1 MSEKKNSNVSDKL
14 IFITPLKN
22 NSEENKK
29 NIMKK
34 KKQKNSKPNTARS
47 FLDVN
52 EYNNYCNKEII
63 SKNDLLYPN
72 KVSNE

>member
-1 MSEKKNSNVSDKL
+1 MENSDVSDKL

-63 SKNDLLYPN
+63 SKNDLLYPS
-72 KVSNE
+72 KVANE